1 MKHTR
6 KPKRAFTLMEALV
19 TIAVIGVLLGILLPA
34 IVLVRERSKQSV
46 FQSRMKT
53 HAQIFH
59 VYAGDNSG
67 WWPNVAE
74 PTSQPT
80 WHTING
86 QQWGIAYYFGQR
98 HVWHFGLAMAYY
110 DGQVMSE
117 SFLGRTYRG
126 NNPWDNDYLMS
137 DSLLARPEYWNP
149 RTRRGPE
156 QWGGTRT
163 SQVRFPGQKAILME
177 GATVFEPYRTE
188 RLLSA
193 GADGAASYRHRSE
206 FTEPYPNASG
216 PFPGAGPGS
225 YGEPGLHTIDG
236 VLGRDW

>member
-1 MKHTR
+1 MEHTR
-6 KPKRAFTLMEALV
+6 KPQRAFTLIEALV

-34 IVLVRERSKQSV
+34 IALVRERGKQSV
-46 FQSRMKT
+46 YQARMQS

-59 VYAGDNSG
+59 IYAGDHRD

-74 PTSQPT
+74 RTDQPT
-80 WHTING
+80 WHDING
-86 QQWGIAYYFGQR
+86 QQWGIAYYFGQT

-110 DGQVMSE
+110 DGHVMSE
-117 SFLGRTYRG
+117 SFLGRSFRG

-156 QWGGTRT
+156 QWAGTRAT
-163 SQVRFPGQKAILME
+163 QVRFPGQKAILVE
-177 GATVFEPYRTE
+177 GATSWPHSTVRV
-188 RLLSA
+188 LSA

-206 FTEPYPNASG
+206 YTEPYPDGDG
-216 PFPGAGPGS
+216 PFPGTGPSS
-225 YGEPGLHTIDG
+225 YGSPGLHTIDG